1 MKDQSLLT
9 PASIAGQLKKGWAHL
24 RTEVQPGIGSK
35 PKPQLSLMEF
45 WQSQLITT
53 ARTK

>member
-1 MKDQSLLT
+1 MHGQHLLT
-9 PASIAGQLKKGWAHL
+9 PAAMAGQLNEGGPVRGPKDK
-24 RTEVQPGIGSK
+24 PGNGPR